1 MKNPRLILSLSLSAL
16 LFASAGVFTSCKK
29 DDKKAEDETPTT
41 PTQTNTEKIVGKT
54 FKVTAMS
61 IDSPIGPVDIF
72 SQVPACTKDNTFTF
86 ANASQ
91 YTEDEG
97 ATRCDPMDNQQKTG
111 VWKWKNNETEME
123 ITANGATWTNKV
135 ILNDGSTFKFTNTQ
149 DYNGQSV
156 TVTTTMTK
164 Q

>member
-1 MKNPRLILSLSLSAL
+1 MKNNKLILSLSLSAL
-16 LFASAGVFTSCKK
+16 LFASAGSFTSCKK
-29 DDKKAEDETPTT
+29 DDKKAEEETPTT
-41 PTQTNTEKIVGKT
+41 PTQTNTEKILGKT
-54 FKVTAMS
+54 YKVTAMTYN
-61 IDSPIGPVDIF
+61 SPIGAIDIF

-86 ANASQ
+86 ASANQ

-97 ATRCDPMDNQQKTG
+97 PTKCDEMDNQQKTG

-123 ITANGATWTNKV
+123 ITANGTTWTNKI
-135 ILNDGSTFKFTNTQ
+135 ILNDGTTFRFSNTQ
-149 DYNGQSV
+149 DYQGQSV